1 MWAIKWFLAV
11 ILILLV
17 LGFALQNSAEQVT
30 VVFLSDVW
38 EFQQVQLWMVI
49 YCSFGLGVLFWL
61 VVSVFQVVQLRT
73 EIRRLKKRNKEIQNE
88 LDNLRNLPIEEE
100 DTGLGIPEEDT

>member
-17 LGFALQNSAEQVT
+17 LGFALQNSNQQVT

-61 VVSVFQVVQLRT
+61 VVSVFQVIQLKS
-73 EIRRLKKRNKEIQNE
+73 EIRRLKKRNRAIQNE
-88 LDNLRNLPIEEE
+88 LDNLRNLPIEDDESGLSIAEE
-100 DTGLGIPEEDT
+100 DT